1 LLGELRRAGYLLG
14 VDWSHKQPAIRDVT
28 ILEAA
33 AAKRGRQVKE
43 LQEWRRGNGVL
54 WVGELLRADGRTP
67 RRRYSEQLR
76 AASGADEARLRRV
89 LFGPGR
95 SEAGPARRVGP
106 TALEAWSTVRAGDWL
121 WVGSALSR
129 VSSVAGG
136 RVRARDSARCD
147 TEPTNCVDFQPG
159 EVVDLEKNEA
169 PLLVD
174 TAEETKRDCI
184 RWTRTSTRCCQ
195 TSRVISTARVMSQSR
210 IPDERTGEAVSQLVT
225 WMGQGTH
232 EASRRA
238 VGTLSRSHRCTRFFR
253 TAASS
258 VTRRARQDMRG
269 STRTFVTMIKLRTQL
284 HR

>member
-1 LLGELRRAGYLLG
+1 M
-14 VDWSHKQPAIRDVT
+14 
-28 ILEAA
+28 
-33 AAKRGRQVKE
+33 KE

-54 WVGELLRADGRTP
+54 WVSELLRADGRTP

-106 TALEAWSTVRAGDWL
+106 VTLEAWTTVRAGDWL

-147 TEPTNCVDFQPG
+147 AESTNCADFQPG

-174 TAEETKRDCI
+174 TAEET
-184 RWTRTSTRCCQ
+184 
-195 TSRVISTARVMSQSR
+195 
-210 IPDERTGEAVSQLVT
+210 EE
-225 WMGQGTH
+225 
-232 EASRRA
+232 
-238 VGTLSRSHRCTRFFR
+238 
-253 TAASS
+253 
-258 VTRRARQDMRG
+258 
-269 STRTFVTMIKLRTQL
+269 
-284 HR
+284 